1 MKRLTLF
8 AKGNA
13 DLHDSLHSYR
23 ESGVVRWNG
32 VNEIVRERFP
42 GISIRL
48 RHETLART
56 DVLLQADGA
65 APDGLAA
72 RAWALGAFP
81 LASQCS
87 TAVFETAADAIIF
100 SAQPDA
106 TTTMWRHKT
115 FGRLFYPYDVAALAP
130 AARDWLAAHY
140 EQSGMLSAAQSM
152 VHFEAIIDRLRA
164 RTAAPILIYNVSATV
179 PGETVHSLQGLGE
192 TFTTRIRRFNVMLAE
207 LSEKTG
213 VSIVDVDT
221 VLARRGVDQMKL
233 SALHLT
239 AEGHRIVAAEVVRV
253 LADLG
258 LFQGGGA

>member
-1 MKRLTLF
+1 LKRLTLF
-8 AKGNA
+8 AKGNS
-13 DLHDSLHSYR
+13 DVHDSLHSYR

-42 GISIRL
+42 GASIRL
-48 RHETLART
+48 RHETFTRSDA
-56 DVLLQADGA
+56 LLEADGA

-72 RAWALGAFP
+72 HRWALGAFP

-87 TAVFETAADAIIF
+87 KAVFETDADAIIF
-100 SAQPDA
+100 SAQPDT

-115 FGRLFYPYDVAALAP
+115 SGRLFYPHDVAALAP
-130 AARDWLAAHY
+130 AARAWLAAHY
-140 EQSGMLSAAQSM
+140 EQAGLLSAAQSM
-152 VHFEAIIDRLRA
+152 RFFGAIIERLRA

-207 LSEKTG
+207 LSENTG
-213 VSIVDVDT
+213 ISIIDVDS
-221 VLARRGVDQMKL
+221 VLARRGMDQLKL

-258 LFQGGGA
+258 VLA

>member
-1 MKRLTLF
+1 LKRLTLF
-8 AKGNA
+8 AKGNS

-32 VNEIVRERFP
+32 VNEILRARYP
-42 GISIRL
+42 GASIRV

-56 DVLLQADGA
+56 DALLQADGA
-65 APDGLAA
+65 APDGLGA
-72 RAWALGAFP
+72 RKWALGAFP

-87 TAVFETAADAIIF
+87 TAVFETDADAIIF
-100 SAQPDA
+100 SAQPDT
-106 TTTMWRHKT
+106 TTTMWRHKKS
-115 FGRLFYPYDVAALAP
+115 GRLFYPNDLAALTP
-130 AARDWLAAHY
+130 EARDWLAETY
-140 EQSGMLSAAQSM
+140 EQAGVLSAAQSM
-152 VHFEAIIDRLRA
+152 AHFEAIIARLRA

-179 PGETVHSLQGLGE
+179 PGETVHSLQGMGE

-213 VSIVDVDT
+213 ISIIDVDT

-258 LFQGGGA
+258 VIA